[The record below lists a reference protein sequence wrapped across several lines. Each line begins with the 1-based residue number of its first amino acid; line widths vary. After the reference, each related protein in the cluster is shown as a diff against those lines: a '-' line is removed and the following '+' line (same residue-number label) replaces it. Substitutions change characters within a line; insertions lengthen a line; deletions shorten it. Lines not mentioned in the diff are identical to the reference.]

1 MHFTSTCFNYAR
13 TIFGLIYQAEKDNF
27 IDLDKEEEE
36 EEENDEKMEC
46 DDDSGLNSESVG
58 PIYLLQLTGKFCLCL
73 LTQKM

>member
-1 MHFTSTCFNYAR
+1 MHFKSTCFNYAR

-27 IDLDKEEEE
+27 IDLNEE

-58 PIYLLQLTGKFCLCL
+58 PIYLLQLTGKFCLC
-73 LTQKM
+73 